1 LPVKASKNVP
11 TFINNTFHTLKL
23 KPLLSLKPNYEEL
36 KSKKTIDDYDQTSVS
51 SIINLSLTIN
61 VSQNY

>member
-1 LPVKASKNVP
+1 
-11 TFINNTFHTLKL
+11 
-23 KPLLSLKPNYEEL
+23 LSLKPNYEEL